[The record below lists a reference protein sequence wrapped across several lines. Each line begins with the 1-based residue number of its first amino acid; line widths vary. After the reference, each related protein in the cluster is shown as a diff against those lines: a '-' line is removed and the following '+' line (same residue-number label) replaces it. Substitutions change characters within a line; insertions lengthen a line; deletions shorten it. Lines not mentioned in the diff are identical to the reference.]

1 MLTLK
6 ANNRDANAL
15 PLLNAVFCL
24 DCEMISD
31 SRGDECPSCKG
42 RSLVSLARMLG
53 GSLFGHRAKQLRN
66 YEGGLFDIRIT
77 IDLQQM
83 HAKDVT
89 ATLERIT
96 NAIGRELARDEAT
109 FHINVKPTEEGVNGQ
124 GSLSFLQD
132 AA

>member
-1 MLTLK
+1 MLTVK
-6 ANNRDANAL
+6 ANNLDASAL

-31 SRGDECPSCKG
+31 SHSDECPSCKG
-42 RSLVSLARMLG
+42 RSVVSLARMLG

-66 YEGGLFDIRIT
+66 YEGGLFDITIT
-77 IDLQQM
+77 LDLQQM
-83 HAKDVT
+83 HAKEVT
-89 ATLERIT
+89 AMLERIT
-96 NAIGRELARDEAT
+96 NAIGPELARDGAT
-109 FHINVKPTEEGVNGQ
+109 FHINVKPTADGLNAQ

>member
-1 MLTLK
+1 MLPLK
-6 ANNRDANAL
+6 GNQRDASAL

-31 SRGDECPSCKG
+31 SHGDECPSCKG
-42 RSLVSLARMLG
+42 RSIVSLARMLG
-53 GSLFGHRAKQLRN
+53 GSLLGHGTKQLRDH
-66 YEGGLFDIRIT
+66 EGGQFDITIT
-77 IDLQQM
+77 VDLRQM

-96 NAIGRELARDEAT
+96 NAIGRELARDGAT
-109 FHINVKPTEEGVNGQ
+109 FHINVRPTPDGGNAQ